1 MKAIAARARS
11 LFLSSALL
19 GLCSMAQSAGSTLP
33 QPLVLRDEGSFFVG
47 GQIVH
52 TEHPSSPATALLSPG
67 HIRINQMY
75 VQYKIPVDAGQHL
88 PVVMVHGANHTGV
101 TYETTPDGRE
111 GWATYFARQGHP
123 VYVVDHAGRGRS
135 GFDPTVVN
143 QARTQNNASLL
154 PAMSLYPREGAWV
167 NFRFGAAYPTPFPGL
182 RFPIEAMDQ
191 YQSQLVPNT
200 ETTLAGSGTNTVNG
214 LVALLDRIGPAI
226 LMVHSQSGS
235 YGLNV
240 IRQRPSLVK
249 AFINVEGNCGPLSD
263 AEVPAFARVPTIS
276 VWGDNSPGAVGA
288 NGDTRR
294 NGCISAIGQARTAGG
309 DATFLLL
316 PDLGISGNSHMMMM
330 DRNNLHI
337 ADLLLEWI
345 GPREREGRGR

>member
-19 GLCSMAQSAGSTLP
+19 GLCTLAQSAGSALP

-75 VQYKIPVDAGQHL
+75 VQYKIPVDAGKHL

-263 AEVPAFARVPTIS
+263 AEVPAFARVPIIS

-294 NGCISAIGQARTAGG
+294 NGCIAAIGQTRSAGG

-330 DRNNLHI
+330 DRNNLQI

-345 GPREREGRGR
+345 GPRERDGRGR